1 MKTVCVDVADLPAV
15 EAVVK
20 GAGPIHLL
28 VNNAGVSCLLS
39 VLDTTPDDYD
49 RYSLVC
55 WWKGCPSYCTH
66 TSWSGFLWCVYYA
79 NGMCIVPALRD
90 LATFS
95 LLRNEGKSAR

>member
-1 MKTVCVDVADLPAV
+1 MCVDVADLPAV

-49 RYSLVC
+49 RYPLVC
-55 WWKGCPSYCTH
+55 
-66 TSWSGFLWCVYYA
+66 
-79 NGMCIVPALRD
+79 
-90 LATFS
+90 
-95 LLRNEGKSAR
+95 